1 MLRFAIRR
9 LAVAIPIIFVVATL
23 SFFLVQLVPGSPAA
37 AILGA
42 GASQEQVA
50 QLEQQLGL
58 DQPVMTQYLTWLGHA
73 VQGNMGESF
82 LTGQPVSESLA
93 QALPPTLSLAI
104 LATLLTT
111 VIGFALGMIAAVKGG
126 TFDKVIQWL
135 CSLGMAIPNFWLAAL
150 LVFVFAIQAGIFP
163 SSDYVDFSDSP
174 LLWFEHLVLPV
185 IALTIAALGQ
195 ITFQAR
201 AAVTDVL
208 SREYVRTLQAAGVPR
223 YRILFKHAV
232 RNAAIPVVTVAGL
245 TFVFTLGG
253 IVIIET
259 IFNMPGMGSLM
270 LRSVQTNDFSVVQA
284 SVLYFSIV
292 VIIVNLITDLA
303 TAWLNPRVR
312 VA

>member
-1 MLRFAIRR
+1 VLRFAIRR